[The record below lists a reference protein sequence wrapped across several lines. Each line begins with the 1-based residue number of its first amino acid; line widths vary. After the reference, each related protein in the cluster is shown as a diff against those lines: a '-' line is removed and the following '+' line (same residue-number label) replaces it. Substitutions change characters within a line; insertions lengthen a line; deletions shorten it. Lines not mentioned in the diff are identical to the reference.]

1 MISAENDVEVESPC
15 LKRCIQ
21 YVVVTLSIHGCV
33 FVVLCGN
40 CNDITGQR
48 IEKTSPLAPSNSLLP
63 HLDIY
68 QQLDRDIIWNIVTSR
83 QHWTEIRLWPGWR
96 CIQLQGDE
104 WLKHLNMQ
112 IIYHP
117 LGNNEVSMKQSV
129 SLTRLFEYKWFTLY
143 FGYLPFT
150 LCSVGRETSWRGQL
164 FDAVRAQAGDWS
176 GADNIPRTVRHIS
189 QHCTS
194 GLELQTKLRE
204 NFTITEKA
212 PARVISWLKHYAK
225 WA

>member
-1 MISAENDVEVESPC
+1 MIYRRWHMLRPGAWTNDKCRKWCWGWVSVP
-15 LKRCIQ
+15 KTRH
-21 YVVVTLSIHGCV
+21 SICCSHLVYPWVCV

-68 QQLDRDIIWNIVTSR
+68 QQLDRDIIWNIVTR
-83 QHWTEIRLWPGWR
+83 LNWTEIRLWPCWR

-117 LGNNEVSMKQSV
+117 LGNNEVSMKLSV
-129 SLTRLFEYKWFTLY
+129 SLTRLFE
-143 FGYLPFT
+143 
-150 LCSVGRETSWRGQL
+150 
-164 FDAVRAQAGDWS
+164 
-176 GADNIPRTVRHIS
+176 
-189 QHCTS
+189 
-194 GLELQTKLRE
+194 
-204 NFTITEKA
+204 
-212 PARVISWLKHYAK
+212 
-225 WA
+225 